1 MANINVLIPPGAT
14 SSYAA
19 HPVDVNVSNRLS
31 NPNTIDKRIQE
42 ARLQDNM
49 KKQLVNEFAQID
61 TNQDGI
67 ITRPELHNY
76 FIQVKVSLN
85 ALYDFTT

>member
-1 MANINVLIPPGAT
+1 MTFLVRNPKTPKPHCAIIFLYNLKSFSSLERACLMANINVLIPPGAT

-19 HPVDVNVSNRLS
+19 QPVDQNVSTRLS

-49 KKQLVNEFAQID
+49 K
-61 TNQDGI
+61 
-67 ITRPELHNY
+67 R
-76 FIQVKVSLN
+76 
-85 ALYDFTT
+85 